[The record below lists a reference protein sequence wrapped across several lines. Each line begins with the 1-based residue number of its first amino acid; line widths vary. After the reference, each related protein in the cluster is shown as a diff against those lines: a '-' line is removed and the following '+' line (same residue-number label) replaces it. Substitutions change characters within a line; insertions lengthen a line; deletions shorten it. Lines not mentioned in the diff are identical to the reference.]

1 MGESSSQSAIQ
12 LTELFREPEP
22 RHYRNEKERLTVQRR
37 ARKLLD
43 SLKREGSAIQSF
55 ELSSADEAAVKELSP
70 EPKVVKESTAECD
83 QAHVDSIEEDRAGGG
98 SSHME
103 EQPLAVHEEVDLQL
117 CRDPSLSYESEHT
130 GELHRVGDTPP
141 ISEVPSDSALV
152 GVARSLGPI
161 EPGKRSPKSTK
172 RRTQLREIL
181 LDCED
186 E

>member
-1 MGESSSQSAIQ
+1 MPWKCYSWMGESSSQSAIQ

-55 ELSSADEAAVKELSP
+55 ELSP
-70 EPKVVKESTAECD
+70 EPTVVKESTAECD

-98 SSHME
+98 SSHVE